1 MQAQQA
7 PEFDENKEPSISKEK
22 AKQIFFEQEEL
33 RISTMQELMQKAMQ
47 SMNFSPEGQ
56 MEQMIEA
63 MIANARI
70 VDTIFEKHGVYEDE

>member
-33 RISTMQELMQKAMQ
+33 RISTMQELMQKAM
-47 SMNFSPEGQ
+47 
-56 MEQMIEA
+56 
-63 MIANARI
+63 
-70 VDTIFEKHGVYEDE
+70 